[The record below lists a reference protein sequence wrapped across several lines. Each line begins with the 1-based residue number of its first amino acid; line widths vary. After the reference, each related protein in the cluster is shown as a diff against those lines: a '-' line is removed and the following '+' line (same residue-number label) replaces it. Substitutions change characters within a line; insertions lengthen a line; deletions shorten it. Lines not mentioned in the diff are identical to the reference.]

1 MILGRNKVA
10 LSLSPIALLTLAA
23 CKNGGGFSSFSA
35 LSGKVEGGQLKNAI
49 TVISI
54 VTLLIS
60 CAGLSETKSNAS
72 FNVSETSRYR
82 HTYTVMPE
90 QNCSMTYNNTALEGS
105 EILHSHAKACY
116 YK

>member
-1 MILGRNKVA
+1 MILQRNKVA

-23 CKNGGGFSSFSA
+23 CKNGSGSASFSA
-35 LSGKVEGGQLKNAI
+35 LSGKVEGGQLKNAV

-72 FNVSETSRYR
+72 FNVSETNRYR

-90 QNCSMTYNNTALEGS
+90 QNCPMTYASTTLEGS
-105 EILHSHAKACY
+105 ETLHSHAKVCY
-116 YK
+116 YR